1 MLGENIYKL
10 RKEKK
15 LSQEQLAE
23 QIGVSRQTISNWELN
38 ETSPNPDQLK
48 LLSKTLNIS
57 IDKLLNNDYENIL
70 EEKLSN
76 TEKLAGII
84 IKLLKILGILFII
97 LLIIDIVAFLLF
109 ASTGKITNVE
119 SSAITICEIEDEKYE
134 IEFGTD
140 KYFNC
145 DNCPKKIKNEVK
157 ELVDYNDIDKSMNNI
172 EEYFESHNGTCE

>member
-15 LSQEQLAE
+15 ISQEQLAE

-76 TEKLAGII
+76 TEKCRYGRCRRITS
-84 IKLLKILGILFII
+84 LF
-97 LLIIDIVAFLLF
+97 DR
-109 ASTGKITNVE
+109 ASV
-119 SSAITICEIEDEKYE
+119 
-134 IEFGTD
+134 
-140 KYFNC
+140 
-145 DNCPKKIKNEVK
+145 
-157 ELVDYNDIDKSMNNI
+157 
-172 EEYFESHNGTCE
+172 